1 MYSLRK
7 MDHNNNK
14 SPLTTLLSEFSLA
27 NTLEFINIQDI
38 QTFQSPTTTKPQ
50 SPSPQQ
56 PYRSNST
63 ATKGRFETVDRIS
76 QDEGD
81 GPAGEDEPTEEQ
93 LRTNRLRA
101 AHNMYEKKRRKKFNE
116 KLKNLQSLVPN
127 SRAKTTADML
137 DDIITYMKAMQHQLE
152 VGTYLARATA
162 AAQYQYSFPFGIP
175 GLRVPQHSACVPLMP
190 NPALMAMTRMYQAAG
205 FPTTSFQAPTQ

>member
-1 MYSLRK
+1 SFLRRTFQ
-7 MDHNNNK
+7 
-14 SPLTTLLSEFSLA
+14 LFSLPPA
-27 NTLEFINIQDI
+27 
-38 QTFQSPTTTKPQ
+38 KPQ

-63 ATKGRFETVDRIS
+63 ATKGRMETVDRIF

-81 GPAGEDEPTEEQ
+81 GPAGKDEPTKEE

-116 KLKNLQSLVPN
+116 KLKTLQSLVPN

-162 AAQYQYSFPFGIP
+162 AAAAAQYRYSFPFGIP

-190 NPALMAMTRMYQAAG
+190 NPALLAMARMYQAAG